1 MMSSSTPSTSEELS
15 FSILSAID
23 ETSEKN
29 SEIWQTAPMQVP
41 RNSCAEAPDL
51 CSSPGLRCYSIPLE
65 SRSSLVTTYGSYD
78 AYMPKEMKQ
87 TSSPIISCAA
97 EPLLTKTGMP
107 TRQILRRHSKHSN
120 Q

>member
-97 EPLLTKTGMP
+97 EPLLTTTGMP